1 MLLQST
7 LLWGNQALKANKGN
21 FGATLILSDIDR
33 SNRLVVFLEK
43 GVLKICSNRAA
54 TEVRCQ

>member
-43 GVLKICSNRAA
+43 GVLKICSNHAA

>member
-1 MLLQST
+1 MLLQSN

-43 GVLKICSNRAA
+43 GVLKICGNRAA